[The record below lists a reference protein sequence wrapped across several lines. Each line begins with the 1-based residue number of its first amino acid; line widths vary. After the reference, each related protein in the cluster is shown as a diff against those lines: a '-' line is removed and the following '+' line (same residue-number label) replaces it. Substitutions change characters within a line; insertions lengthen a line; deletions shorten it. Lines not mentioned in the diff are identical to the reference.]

1 MLFHQINDWLCT
13 GLSGCESIRQRLPPL
28 VGILACLIPGG
39 IMCCLL
45 SQIRGWRP
53 VLLSGALT
61 VMTSLLMYVRLSAV
75 HWPQGDA
82 AMAGL
87 FSGFSLI
94 MSLSFEAMFMRIYPH
109 LRYGLRMM
117 TPVLSVLT
125 TFVLWLHAGVRI

>member
-61 VMTSLLMYVRLSAV
+61 NDQPFDVRPAQCRSLAAGRCSHGWAV
-75 HWPQGDA
+75 Q
-82 AMAGL
+82 
-87 FSGFSLI
+87 
-94 MSLSFEAMFMRIYPH
+94 RIQFDYE
-109 LRYGLRMM
+109 
-117 TPVLSVLT
+117 PVL
-125 TFVLWLHAGVRI
+125 